1 MALVVGTD
9 TYVTEADLTA
19 YATARGITI
28 LASNKEIILLK
39 AMDYIEVQSYWG
51 AKTDPD
57 QELEFPRNGDTVVPE
72 KIKTAQIVTALLI
85 DSGEDMFPTSEQ
97 AVKREKVDIIEIEYQ
112 DFTNSLKNYPQLN
125 KLLVPFLSSS
135 GGSFTVS
142 RG

>member
-1 MALVVGTD
+1 MALVVGTN
-9 TYVTEADLTA
+9 TYVTVAELTA
-19 YATARGITI
+19 YASARAITI
-28 LASNKEIILLK
+28 VNDEEILLIK
-39 AMDYIEVQSYWG
+39 AMDYIEIQSYWG
-51 AKTDPD
+51 TKTDED
-57 QELEFPRNGDTVVPE
+57 QDLEFPRNGDTVVPE

-125 KLLVPFLSSS
+125 KLLTPFLSSS
-135 GGSFTVS
+135 GGSFVVS

>member
-9 TYVTEADLTA
+9 TYVTEAELTA

-39 AMDYIEVQSYWG
+39 AMDYIEIQSYWG
-51 AKTDPD
+51 TKTDPD
-57 QELEFPRNGDTVVPE
+57 QELEFPRNGDTVIPE

-97 AVKREKVDIIEIEYQ
+97 AVKKEKVDIIEIEYQ

-125 KLLVPFLSSS
+125 KLLIPFLSSS
-135 GGSFTVS
+135 GGSFLVS